1 MGVKLL
7 EGKGQGDDG
16 EEGKGQGNSGSQN
29 SPVRW
34 LRGKR
39 GVTHS
44 GSQKEFR
51 MAGEESQDGREIL
64 SCVSCRAMHRAKKIG
79 LYCNDIEN

>member
-7 EGKGQGDDG
+7 EGKGQGDG
-16 EEGKGQGNSGSQN
+16 RKEGKGQDNSGSQN
-29 SPVRW
+29 SPVQW
-34 LRGKR
+34 LKGKR

-51 MAGEESQDGREIL
+51 MAGEESKDGRE
-64 SCVSCRAMHRAKKIG
+64 SCQGRCIMQGHTLCKEDWT
-79 LYCNDIEN
+79 LL

>member
-7 EGKGQGDDG
+7 EGKGQGDGRED
-16 EEGKGQGNSGSQN
+16 GKGQGNSGSQN

-51 MAGEESQDGREIL
+51 MAGEEPKDGRE
-64 SCVSCRAMHRAKKIG
+64 SCQGGCIMQGHTSCKDWA
-79 LYCNDIEN
+79 

>member
-44 GSQKEFR
+44 GTQKEFR
-51 MAGEESQDGREIL
+51 MVGEESKDGRE
-64 SCVSCRAMHRAKKIG
+64 SCQGGRIMQGHTSCKDWT
-79 LYCNDIEN
+79 LL